1 MKVKPCPTCHKNSKL
16 AIISGFEKDSLAIEC
31 ENCGFYMGLET
42 KLPINPQE
50 IIDEWNRRVT
60 E

>member
-1 MKVKPCPTCHKNSKL
+1 MNVKPCPTCNKTSKL
-16 AIISGFEKDSLAIEC
+16 AIKSGCKRNSLVIEC
-31 ENCGFYMGLET
+31 ENCGFCMKLEA

-50 IIDEWNRRVT
+50 IIDEWNRRV